1 MQTSFM
7 HPPFG
12 FALFFLRSVAPDK
25 PYIDRVTRKTM
36 EPVTT
41 MQIYRG
47 AIPFLLI
54 QLTMVGVLIAFP
66 QIVTGALDAKVEY
79 NMENIGDEMRDTLGT
94 PSDSESYGEEPY
106 GASDETAPNAAP
118 PAAPGTSAS
127 EPAPAA
133 EAPADDPMKAMED
146 ALKKPAN

>member
-25 PYIDRVTRKTM
+25 PYADRITRKTM

-41 MQIYRG
+41 MQIYKG

-54 QLTMVGVLIAFP
+54 QLTMVGLLIAFP
-66 QIVTGALDAKVEY
+66 GIVTGALDAKVEY
-79 NMENIGDEMRDTLGT
+79 NMESIGDQMRDTLGG
-94 PSDSESYGEEPY
+94 PADGEIYGEQPS
-106 GASDETAPNAAP
+106 GASEEPVPGTETPAPDAAP
-118 PAAPGTSAS
+118 TP
-127 EPAPAA
+127 EP
-133 EAPADDPMKAMED
+133 ETAPADDPLKAMED

>member
-1 MQTSFM
+1 M

-54 QLTMVGVLIAFP
+54 QLTMVGLLIAFP
-66 QIVTGALDAKVEY
+66 GIVTGALDAKVEY
-79 NMENIGDEMRDTLGT
+79 NMESIGDQMRGTLGT
-94 PSDSESYGEEPY
+94 PSDSESYGEEPF
-106 GASDETAPNAAP
+106 GASEGSAPDATD
-118 PAAPGTSAS
+118 PATSA
-127 EPAPAA
+127 EPAPEA
-133 EAPADDPMKAMED
+133 ESVPADAPLKAMEE